1 MSHPEPVESATSSTG
16 ATRSPDSANGT
27 PTGIDPRAPR
37 FSAAITAVLLLAVVV
52 LSVAGASIAAW
63 ALLTVLSAIFLWGAA
78 AGVKRHPFGA
88 IYRAWVRPRLAP
100 PTELEDPRP
109 PTFAQLVGF
118 IVTVV
123 GVVLGLLGFEYAVA
137 IAAGFAFIAAF
148 LNAVFDFCLGCQI
161 YLLLVRARLVQRA

>member
-1 MSHPEPVESATSSTG
+1 MSHPESTTVPTSE
-16 ATRSPDSANGT
+16 APA
-27 PTGIDPRAPR
+27 GIDPRAPR

-52 LSVAGASIAAW
+52 LSIAGLDVTAW
-63 ALLTVLSAIFLWGAA
+63 ALLTALSAIFLWGAV
-78 AGVKRHPFGA
+78 AGVKRHPFGV
-88 IYRAWVRPRLAP
+88 IFRTFVRPRLAP

-118 IVTVV
+118 ILTIV
-123 GVVLGLLGFEYAVA
+123 GVVLGLLGVEYAVA

-148 LNAVFDFCLGCQI
+148 LNAVFDYCLGCQI